1 MELPDSG
8 HMDTAAGVV
17 EVLKRQAH
25 HVHGYCCGKFT
36 AVGRKSEAFGKQLL
50 RELPPRR
57 AEAVHMRCFHDH
69 ARRILVRRIRN
80 LQMQIAVARSQP
92 CKLQKSVP
100 NVKHLQFNSHTRRVE
115 GWLKRHAPFQN
126 GPYCDV
132 SHRNLRQVNVL
143 GISAKIGAG
152 RLALNAVTQVLW
164 VASTLAYDP
173 G

>member
-1 MELPDSG
+1 MQLPDTG
-8 HMDTAAGVV
+8 HMDSASWMVRI
-17 EVLKRQAH
+17 LKGQPH
-25 HVHGYCCGKFT
+25 YVHRNCCGKFT
-36 AVGRKSEAFGKQLL
+36 AVGGKCEADRGQLL
-50 RELPPRR
+50 RELSPRG
-57 AEAVHMRCFHDH
+57 AEAVHMRCFHND
-69 ARRILVRRIRN
+69 AGRILVRRIRN
-80 LQMQIAVARSQP
+80 LQMQIAVALSQP

-132 SHRNLRQVNVL
+132 SHGNLRQVNVL

-164 VASTLAYDP
+164 AASTLA
-173 G
+173 